1 MKNLI
6 KKDLYQIKHNKI
18 ILISFLSIIL
28 MGVFG
33 AESYILD
40 LKSSKDAIGIFDAM
54 VFDSTIIVILAT
66 LITST
71 LLGIEFKNRTINNDI
86 YFGNIRKDIFISKII
101 SCLIIYNLLI
111 IIFPLAGCIR
121 MIPKLGF
128 PISMTGGIAHII
140 KIILYSI
147 LLNSAMFSVCIFISF
162 LYRDI
167 GKTLSLSATYILAFS
182 LLMAYGKPEGLFDKV
197 KILNFIPLI
206 EIRYVLYENLSAN
219 NHIMIIISALII
231 FIFFT
236 MLASHAFKKVDLK

>member
-111 IIFPLAGCIR
+111 ITFPLAGCIR

-167 GKTLSLSATYILAFS
+167 GKTLSLSVTYILAFS

>member
-231 FIFFT
+231 FIFLLCWRV
-236 MLASHAFKKVDLK
+236 MLLRK

>member
-6 KKDLYQIKHNKI
+6 KKDLYQIKYNKI

-40 LKSSKDAIGIFDAM
+40 LKSSKDAMGIFDAM

-86 YFGNIRKDIFISKII
+86 YFGNIRKDIFTSKII

-111 IIFPLAGCIR
+111 IIFPLSGCIR

-128 PISMTGGIAHII
+128 TISVTGGIAHII

-162 LYRDI
+162 LCRDI
-167 GKTLSLSATYILAFS
+167 GKTLSLSAIYILAFS

-206 EIRYVLYENLSAN
+206 EIRYVLYENLSAIN
-219 NHIMIIISALII
+219 QIMIIISALII